1 MELQVGQIYQV
12 HTIKLLN
19 YGVIVK
25 LSDNSTELIHIS
37 KLSDKFIRSV
47 EEAVSVDKTYNA
59 IGVKG
64 TKKPVELSL
73 TIKESLQPKH
83 DKQLPEGKPSLDDM
97 IAKCNKVFEDKTR
110 NKDQFHKPSKRRRYE
125 GK

>member
-12 HTIKLLN
+12 RTIKLLN

-64 TKKPVELSL
+64 TKKPIELSL
-73 TIKESLQPKH
+73 IIKESLESKQG
-83 DKQLPEGKPSLDDM
+83 KQLPEDKPSLDDM
-97 IAKCNKVFEDKTR
+97 IAKCNRAFEDKIR
-110 NKDQFHKPSKRRRYE
+110 NKDQFHKPSKRKRY
-125 GK
+125 GGR